1 MTSQADQII
10 NTYKNRKEAEYAV
23 KALVQ
28 MAGLEQ
34 TNVLVT
40 PADEPADNYHVCVK
54 GSEQAAKNARAFLQ
68 GANSSPQEQEE
79 PQRSPYGLK
88 RARDLMAM
96 DDFG

>member
-1 MTSQADQII
+1 MTSQANQTIKTFD
-10 NTYKNRKEAEYAV
+10 NRKDAEYAV

-34 TNVLVT
+34 NKVFVAPTEGE
-40 PADEPADNYHVCVK
+40 ADTYDVRVN
-54 GSEQAAKNARAFLQ
+54 GSEQSVKNARAFLQ
-68 GANSSPQEQEE
+68 GAVSPSPEE
-79 PQRSPYGLK
+79 EESNRSPYGLK